1 MIKLENM
8 LVPLSHYRK
17 WLIPFQDEKTREFI
31 RRAKLVHGDN
41 KYNYNFVKYINTHSK
56 VCIVCLDPDHGEF
69 YQEPASHLSKIG
81 CPKCGLD
88 KVRKKIENDR
98 VSFGNNFIR
107 NLKNLYGDKFDYSE
121 IHYVNNRTPITLV
134 CSRHGKFQMTPDV
147 ILRGTCECPECRKLK
162 GPGNK
167 VEQDDFI
174 HRANIIHNNKFDYS
188 KTKYVDMHTPIIIG
202 CPVHGDFI
210 QLPYTHLNSK
220 FGCYKCYL
228 EQKSKENLISLEKA
242 KELLREKFGNRY
254 SIKEETYTKF
264 SEIAEIID
272 SENNNR
278 IFKISP
284 SRLCQRNF
292 VYDEK
297 SKGEYIVRQWL
308 EENNIK
314 YVDELYISEIIRT
327 SRGVKIDFSIK
338 LGNLTIWIE
347 YNGLQHYEFNIYL
360 HRNNIENFK
369 NQLRRDEKVR
379 EYCKENSILLI
390 EIPYI
395 YDTKESIFDF
405 LNKTVLKNIDP
416 NTILDYESLFDRP
429 LDYIPY
435 SENENN

>member
-1 MIKLENM
+1 
-8 LVPLSHYRK
+8 
-17 WLIPFQDEKTREFI
+17 
-31 RRAKLVHGDN
+31 
-41 KYNYNFVKYINTHSK
+41 
-56 VCIVCLDPDHGEF
+56 
-69 YQEPASHLSKIG
+69 
-81 CPKCGLD
+81 
-88 KVRKKIENDR
+88 
-98 VSFGNNFIR
+98 
-107 NLKNLYGDKFDYSE
+107 
-121 IHYVNNRTPITLV
+121 
-134 CSRHGKFQMTPDV
+134 
-147 ILRGTCECPECRKLK
+147 
-162 GPGNK
+162 
-167 VEQDDFI
+167 
-174 HRANIIHNNKFDYS
+174 
-188 KTKYVDMHTPIIIG
+188 
-202 CPVHGDFI
+202 
-210 QLPYTHLNSK
+210 
-220 FGCYKCYL
+220 
-228 EQKSKENLISLEKA
+228 LEKA

-369 NQLRRDEKVR
+369 NQLRRDERVR

-435 SENENN
+435 SENKNN